1 MSNYRINIE
10 NIYPDLKANKKK
22 IKHIAQ
28 TVLFKEGIST
38 AEINII
44 LVDDKYIIR
53 LNHEFLN
60 KEQTTDVISF
70 NLTDN
75 NDRQLAGEVYANVE
89 QIIRQADDFH
99 VPFNEELSRIVIH
112 GLLHLI
118 GFDDQTGEDKKNMI
132 EKEEH
137 YLEILKSEL

>member
-10 NIYPDLKANKKK
+10 NIYPALKVKKRQ
-22 IKHIAQ
+22 IKDIAQ
-28 TVLFKEGIST
+28 TVLSKEGISE

-44 LVDDKYIIR
+44 LVDDNYIIR

-60 KEQTTDVISF
+60 KEKTTDVISF

-75 NDRQLAGEVYANVE
+75 RDRQLVGEIYANVE
-89 QIIRQADDFH
+89 QIIRQAGDYH
-99 VPFNEELSRIVIH
+99 VPFNKELSRIIIH

-118 GFDDQTGEDKKNMI
+118 GFDDHTDEEKQIMT
-132 EKEEH
+132 EKEDH
-137 YLEILKSEL
+137 YLAILPDEL